1 MQPDYS
7 QVVISNTLD
16 KSAWQLGNIVRT
28 EMEKITRDYSFGK
41 REYPAIKHTC
51 LLIYFTRHLNLYSNK
66 GSNSI
71 RSSISS
77 SRILLLERDIAD
89 ISNLIRFTRTF
100 PNRSEISQQPFAI
113 NSNHASGLCEL

>member
-1 MQPDYS
+1 MIFKIPYYQTFICGHINSKRSDKHVKFIQMQPDYS

-51 LLIYFTRHLNLYSNK
+51 LLIYFTRNFNLY
-66 GSNSI
+66 
-71 RSSISS
+71 
-77 SRILLLERDIAD
+77 
-89 ISNLIRFTRTF
+89 T
-100 PNRSEISQQPFAI
+100 
-113 NSNHASGLCEL
+113 

>member
-1 MQPDYS
+1 MIFKIYQIFICDLKNSKRSDKHVKFIQMQPDYS

-51 LLIYFTRHLNLYSNK
+51 LLI
-66 GSNSI
+66 
-71 RSSISS
+71 
-77 SRILLLERDIAD
+77 
-89 ISNLIRFTRTF
+89 
-100 PNRSEISQQPFAI
+100 
-113 NSNHASGLCEL
+113 C